1 MAQPGQQ
8 LEVDGRL
15 VKVTNLDKVLYPET
29 GTTKGEVIAYYQAIA
44 PVFLPHARRRPAT
57 RKRWPNGVGTPQHP
71 QRPFF
76 HKNLDPKSTPDWVHT
91 FTIAHSEGDN
101 TYPLID
107 DAATLVWLAQLAALE
122 LHVPQWTVRD
132 DRAQPPNRLVLDLDP
147 GEGAGLEHC
156 VEVAQLLRE
165 VLDGVG
171 FASVPV
177 TSGSK
182 GIHLYAALDGSMSSQ
197 EASGWARELARSLE
211 AMHPKLV
218 VSDMKK
224 TLRAGK
230 VLLDWS
236 QNNAAKTTIAPYS
249 LRGRAH
255 PTVACPRG
263 WDELDAGLRQ
273 LDFHEVL
280 ERIDGLGDPMAALDR
295 SSVELVETTA
305 EVVSTGSTGGV
316 STGSTGESG
325 ADRLS
330 TYRSMRDAGR
340 TPEPVPVASPRPRD
354 GGNSFVIQEH
364 HARRLHYDF
373 RLEHDGVLVS
383 WAVPKGPP
391 TDPAENHLAVQTE
404 DHPLEYG
411 SFEGEIPRGEY
422 GGGQVRIWDAGTF
435 ELEKWRDGKEVI
447 ATLTGRPDGGLG
459 GVARRFAL
467 LHTRMGGEEKN
478 WLIHLMAPRT
488 DGEATTGAVDNS
500 LVELVETM
508 TEGVST
514 SSTNGDP
521 TNGGLTGGGGVST
534 SSTGGGSTGEGS
546 GSGVSTGSTSE
557 GAGPAADLPVLAPM
571 LATPGTRADVQG
583 DGWVF
588 EVKWDGYRAVASV
601 TGGAATLTS
610 RRGLDLTGEFPE
622 LAELGTLLAGHEAVV
637 DGEVVLLD
645 DAGRSSF
652 ERLQNRSQHRGEAR
666 YLAFDLLHLD
676 GRSLLRQPYTER
688 RRRLAELLGDGTSR
702 IQLSTQLGT
711 DADEALAITAELG
724 LEGVVAKRADSV
736 YQPGRRAHTWVKIKH
751 ILTQQVVIIGW
762 LPGENARSRTFGA
775 LLMAVPAAGQLSYV
789 GRVGS
794 GFSDK
799 DLADT
804 KLVLSEIEV
813 PSPAVADIPAVDA
826 KNAHWVEPVLV
837 GEVSYG
843 VWTQAGRLRMP
854 VWRGWRP
861 DKTPEDITLPDD

>member
-1 MAQPGQQ
+1 MAQPAQH
-8 LEVDGRL
+8 LEVEGRL

-29 GTTKGEVIAYYQAIA
+29 GTTKGEVIAYYQAVA
-44 PVFLPHARRRPAT
+44 PVFVPHARRRPAT
-57 RKRWPNGVGTPQHP
+57 RKRWPNGVGTPEHP

-76 HKNLDPKSTPDWVHT
+76 HKNQEAKSTPPWVHT

-132 DRAQPPNRLVLDLDP
+132 GRAQPPNRLVIDLDP
-147 GEGAGLEHC
+147 GEGAGIEQC

-171 FASVPV
+171 FPSVPV

-182 GIHLYAALDGSMSSQ
+182 GIHLYAALDGSMSSS
-197 EASGWARELARSLE
+197 EASDWARELARSLE
-211 AMHPKLV
+211 AMHPNLV

-224 TLRAGK
+224 TLREGR

-255 PTVACPRG
+255 PTVAAPRT
-263 WDELDAGLRQ
+263 WDELDSGLRQ
-273 LDFHEVL
+273 LEFTEVL
-280 ERIDGLGDPMAALDR
+280 ERIASIGDPMAALD
-295 SSVELVETTA
+295 
-305 EVVSTGSTGGV
+305 
-316 STGSTGESG
+316 G
-325 ADRLS
+325 AAPDRLT

-340 TPEPVPVASPRPRD
+340 TPEPVPEASPQPRTD
-354 GGNSFVIQEH
+354 GNSFVIQEH

-373 RLEHDGVLVS
+373 RLERDGVLVS
-383 WAVPKGPP
+383 WALPKGPP
-391 TDPAENHLAVQTE
+391 TDPAVNHLAVQTE

-411 SFEGEIPRGEY
+411 GFEGDIPRGEY
-422 GGGQVRIWDAGTF
+422 GGGNVRIWDAGTF

-459 GVARRFAL
+459 GVPRRFAL
-467 LHTRMGGEEKN
+467 LHTRMGGDDKN
-478 WLIHLMAPRT
+478 WLIHLMAPA
-488 DGEATTGAVDNS
+488 ATPVTEPVEPSSSGAS
-500 LVELVETM
+500 LVEPVETSS
-508 TEGVST
+508 TSVGRDST
-514 SSTNGDP
+514 SSTSDE
-521 TNGGLTGGGGVST
+521 TEV
-534 SSTGGGSTGEGS
+534 
-546 GSGVSTGSTSE
+546 
-557 GAGPAADLPVLAPM
+557 PVIAPM
-571 LATPGTRADVQG
+571 LAIPGTAADVG
-583 DGWVF
+583 DDGWVF

-601 TGGAATLTS
+601 SGGAVTLTS
-610 RRGLDLTGEFPE
+610 RRGLDLTREFPE
-622 LAELGTLLAGHEAVV
+622 LAELGRLLTGHDAVV

-645 DAGRSSF
+645 EAGRSSF
-652 ERLQNRSQHRGEAR
+652 ERLQNRAQHRGEAH

-676 GRSLLRQPYTER
+676 GRSLLHQPYTER
-688 RRRLAELLGDGTSR
+688 RRRLAELIGDGTR
-702 IQLSTQLGT
+702 RVQLSTQLGT
-711 DADEALAITAELG
+711 DAEEALAISAELG

-751 ILTQQVVIIGW
+751 ILTQEVVIIGW
-762 LPGENARSRTFGA
+762 LPGENARARSFGA
-775 LLMAVPAAGQLSYV
+775 LLMAVPDGGGQLTYV

-794 GFSDK
+794 GFTDK

-813 PSPAVADIPAVDA
+813 PSAPVADVPAIDA
-826 KNAHWVEPVLV
+826 KHAHWVEPVLV

>member
-1 MAQPGQQ
+1 MAQPVQQ
-8 LEVDGRL
+8 VEVEGRL
-15 VKVTNLDKVLYPET
+15 IKVTNLDKVLYPET
-29 GTTKGEVIAYYQAIA
+29 GTTKGEVIAYYQAVA
-44 PVFLPHARRRPAT
+44 PVFLPHARWRPAT
-57 RKRWPNGVGTPQHP
+57 RKRWPNGVGTSQHP
-71 QRPFF
+71 QKPFF
-76 HKNLDPKSTPDWVHT
+76 HKNLDAQSTPNWVHT
-91 FTIAHSEGDN
+91 FVIEHHEGDN
-101 TYPLID
+101 LYPLID

-132 DRAQPPNRLVLDLDP
+132 DRAQPPNRLVIDLDP
-147 GEGAGLEHC
+147 GEGAGIEHC
-156 VEVAQLLRE
+156 VEVAHLLRE

-171 FASVPV
+171 FPSVPV

-182 GIHLYAALDGSMSSQ
+182 GIHLYAALDGSMSSH
-197 EASGWARELARSLE
+197 EASDWARELARSLE
-211 AMHPKLV
+211 AMHPNLV

-236 QNNAAKTTIAPYS
+236 QNSSAKTTIAPYS
-249 LRGRAH
+249 LRGRAR
-255 PTVACPRG
+255 PTVATPRT

-273 LDFHEVL
+273 LEFPEVL
-280 ERIDGLGDPMAALDR
+280 EWIQSVGDPMAALDAPTVELAETPNH
-295 SSVELVETTA
+295 STVELVETPSDQ
-305 EVVSTGSTGGV
+305 VSTSSTSEE
-316 STGSTGESG
+316 STRSTDEAA
-325 ADRLS
+325 ADRLT
-330 TYRSMRDAGR
+330 TYRSMRDANR
-340 TPEPVPVASPRPRD
+340 TPEPVPEASPQPSD
-354 GGNSFVIQEH
+354 PGNSFVIQEH

-391 TDPAENHLAVQTE
+391 TDPAVNHLAVQTE

-411 SFEGEIPRGEY
+411 SFEGDIPRGEY
-422 GGGQVRIWDAGTF
+422 GGGHVRIWDAGTF

-459 GVARRFAL
+459 GVPRRFAL

-478 WLIHLMAPRT
+478 WLIHLMAPAGESVVES
-488 DGEATTGAVDNS
+488 DG
-500 LVELVETM
+500 
-508 TEGVST
+508 
-514 SSTNGDP
+514 
-521 TNGGLTGGGGVST
+521 GGSGGVST
-534 SSTGGGSTGEGS
+534 SSTGGGD
-546 GSGVSTGSTSE
+546 GVSTSG
-557 GAGPAADLPVLAPM
+557 GATGEATGLPAIAPM
-571 LATPGTRADVQG
+571 LAIPGTPSDVRE

-588 EVKWDGYRAVASV
+588 EVKWDGYRAVAAAAS
-601 TGGAATLTS
+601 GGRVSFTS
-610 RRGLDLTGEFPE
+610 RRGLDLTAEFPE
-622 LAELGTLLAGHEAVV
+622 LAELGRLLAGHDALV

-645 DAGRSSF
+645 EAGRSSF
-652 ERLQNRSQHRGEAR
+652 ERLQNRAEHRGEAH

-676 GRSLLRQPYTER
+676 GQSLLRRPYTER
-688 RRRLAELLGDGTSR
+688 RRMLEDLLDGGSTR

-711 DADEALAITAELG
+711 DAEEALAITAELG

-751 ILTQQVVIIGW
+751 ILTQEVVIIGW
-762 LPGENARSRTFGA
+762 LPGENARARTFGA
-775 LLMAVPAAGQLSYV
+775 LLMAVPGRDGLTYV

-799 DLADT
+799 DLQDT
-804 KLVLSEIEV
+804 AVVLAEIETPATPVDDV
-813 PSPAVADIPAVDA
+813 PALER
-826 KNAHWVEPVLV
+826 KTAHWVEPVLV

-861 DKTPEDITLPDD
+861 DKTPDDVTLPDDD

>member
-1 MAQPGQQ
+1 MAQPAQHI
-8 LEVDGRL
+8 EVDGRL

-29 GTTKGEVIAYYQAIA
+29 GTTKGEVIAYYQAVA
-44 PVFLPHARRRPAT
+44 AVFLPHARARPAT

-76 HKNLDPKSTPDWVHT
+76 HKNLEPKSTPEWVRT

-132 DRAQPPNRLVLDLDP
+132 EQPQPPNRLVIDLDP
-147 GEGAGLEHC
+147 GEGAGLEKC

-182 GIHLYAALDGSMSSQ
+182 GIHLYAALDGSMSSD

-211 AMHPKLV
+211 AMHPNLV

-249 LRGRAH
+249 LRGREQ
-255 PTVACPRG
+255 PSVAAPRT
-263 WDELDAGLRQ
+263 WEELDAGLRQ

-280 ERIDGLGDPMAALDR
+280 ERIVSIGDPMAALD
-295 SSVELVETTA
+295 
-305 EVVSTGSTGGV
+305 GV
-316 STGSTGESG
+316 PDGSTGEI
-325 ADRLS
+325 APDRLS
-330 TYRSMRDAGR
+330 TYRSMRDANR
-340 TPEPVPVASPRPRD
+340 TPEPVPEVAPQPRPE
-354 GGNSFVIQEH
+354 GNSFVIQEH

-391 TDPAENHLAVQTE
+391 TDQAVNHLAVQTE

-411 SFEGEIPRGEY
+411 SFEGDIPRGEY
-422 GGGQVRIWDAGTF
+422 GGGHVRIWDAGTF
-435 ELEKWRDGKEVI
+435 EAEKWRAGKEVI

-459 GVARRFAL
+459 GEPRRFAL

-478 WLIHLMAPRT
+478 WLIHLMAPAA
-488 DGEATTGAVDNS
+488 DPAAAEPADD
-500 LVELVETM
+500 
-508 TEGVST
+508 GVST
-514 SSTNGDP
+514 SSTSEE
-521 TNGGLTGGGGVST
+521 VS
-534 SSTGGGSTGEGS
+534 SSDG
-546 GSGVSTGSTSE
+546 GSTSE
-557 GAGPAADLPVLAPM
+557 GGSTSGASELPSISPM
-571 LATPGTRADVQG
+571 LASAGTAADVRG
-583 DGWVF
+583 EGWVF
-588 EVKWDGYRAVASV
+588 EVKWDGYRAVAAV
-601 TGGAATLTS
+601 TAGGVTLTS
-610 RRGLDLTGEFPE
+610 RRGLDLTREFPE
-622 LAELGTLLAGHEAVV
+622 LAELGRLLTGHDAVL

-652 ERLQNRSQHRGEAR
+652 ERLQNRALHRGEAH

-676 GRSLLRQPYTER
+676 GRSLLHEPYSER
-688 RRRLAELLGDGTSR
+688 RRQLADLIGDGTTR

-711 DADEALAITAELG
+711 DADEALAISAELG
-724 LEGVVAKRADSV
+724 LEGVVGKRADSI

-751 ILTQQVVIIGW
+751 VLTQEVVIIGW
-762 LPGENARSRTFGA
+762 LPGENARARTIGA
-775 LLMAVPAAGQLSYV
+775 LLMAVPDGDRLSYV

-799 DLADT
+799 SLVDT
-804 KLVLSEIEV
+804 KLVLSEIET
-813 PSPAVADIPAVDA
+813 PSTPVEDVPAVER
-826 KNAHWVEPVLV
+826 KTAHWVEPVLV

-861 DKTPEDITLPDD
+861 DRTPEDISQPDEH

>member
-1 MAQPGQQ
+1 MSQPAQHI
-8 LEVDGRL
+8 EVGGRL

-29 GTTKGEVIAYYQAIA
+29 GTVKGEVIAYYQAVA
-44 PVFLPHARRRPAT
+44 PVFVPHARRRPAT
-57 RKRWPNGVGTPQHP
+57 RKRWPNGVGTPEHP

-76 HKNLDPKSTPDWVHT
+76 HKNQDAKSTPDWVHT

-122 LHVPQWTVRD
+122 LHVPQWTVADERP
-132 DRAQPPNRLVLDLDP
+132 QPPNRLVLDLDP

-156 VEVAQLLRE
+156 VEVAHLLRE

-182 GIHLYAALDGSMSSQ
+182 GIHLYAALDGWMSSP
-197 EASGWARELARSLE
+197 EASDWARELARSLE
-211 AMHPKLV
+211 AMHPNLV

-224 TLRAGK
+224 TLREGK

-249 LRGRAH
+249 LRGRAR
-255 PTVACPRG
+255 PTVAAPRN
-263 WDELDAGLRQ
+263 WDELDSGLRQ
-273 LDFHEVL
+273 LEFTEVL
-280 ERIDGLGDPMAALDR
+280 DRIASIGDPMAALD
-295 SSVELVETTA
+295 
-305 EVVSTGSTGGV
+305 GV
-316 STGSTGESG
+316 
-325 ADRLS
+325 DRLT
-330 TYRSMRDAGR
+330 TYRSMRDADR
-340 TPEPVPVASPRPRD
+340 TPEPVPQASPRPRD
-354 GGNSFVIQEH
+354 DGNAFVIQEH

-373 RLEHDGVLVS
+373 RLERDGVLVS
-383 WAVPKGPP
+383 WAIPKGPP
-391 TDPAENHLAVQTE
+391 TDPSVNHLAVQTE

-411 SFEGEIPRGEY
+411 SFEGDIPRGEY
-422 GGGQVRIWDAGTF
+422 GGGHVRIWDAGTF
-435 ELEKWRDGKEVI
+435 EPEKWRDGKEVI

-459 GVARRFAL
+459 GVPRRFAL
-467 LHTRMGGEEKN
+467 LHTRMGGDDKN
-478 WLIHLMAPRT
+478 WLIHLMAPRA
-488 DGEATTGAVDNS
+488 DGETTPRVPAEPVATAAGGS
-500 LVELVETM
+500 VETAADGPVE
-508 TEGVST
+508 TAAGGSVETAASGGT
-514 SSTNGDP
+514 ASSA
-521 TNGGLTGGGGVST
+521 GGVPA
-534 SSTGGGSTGEGS
+534 GGIPAG
-546 GSGVSTGSTSE
+546 
-557 GAGPAADLPVLAPM
+557 GAELPVLAPM
-571 LATPGTRADVQG
+571 LAIAGTPADVRDG
-583 DGWVF
+583 GWVF

-601 TGGAATLTS
+601 TGGVVTLTS
-610 RRGLDLTGEFPE
+610 RRGLDLTREFPE
-622 LAELGTLLAGHEAVV
+622 LAELGRLLAGHDAVV

-645 DAGRSSF
+645 DDGRSSF
-652 ERLQNRSQHRGEAR
+652 ERLQNRAQHRGEAR

-676 GRSLLRQPYTER
+676 GGSLLDQPYTER
-688 RRRLAELLGDGTSR
+688 RRRLEDLIGDGTSR
-702 IQLSTQLGT
+702 VQPSTQLGT
-711 DADEALAITAELG
+711 DADEALAISAELG

-751 ILTQQVVIIGW
+751 ILTQEVVIIGW
-762 LPGENARSRTFGA
+762 LPGENARARTFGA
-775 LLMAVPAAGQLSYV
+775 LLMAVPRGGQLTYV

-813 PSPAVADIPAVDA
+813 PGPPVADVPAIDA

-861 DKTPEDITLPDD
+861 DKTPEDITLPDE

>member
-1 MAQPGQQ
+1 MAQPVQQ
-8 LEVDGRL
+8 VEVEGRL

-29 GTTKGEVIAYYQAIA
+29 GTTKGEVIAYYQAVA
-44 PVFLPHARRRPAT
+44 RMFLPHARRRPAT

-71 QRPFF
+71 QKPFF
-76 HKNLDPKSTPDWVHT
+76 HKNLDAKSTPDWVHT
-91 FTIAHSEGDN
+91 FVIEHSEGDN
-101 TYPLID
+101 LYPLID

-132 DRAQPPNRLVLDLDP
+132 DRAQPPNRLVIDLDP
-147 GEGAGLEHC
+147 GEGAGIEHC
-156 VEVAQLLRE
+156 VEVAHLLRE

-182 GIHLYAALDGSMSSQ
+182 GIHLYAALDGSMSSH

-211 AMHPKLV
+211 AMHPNLV

-236 QNNAAKTTIAPYS
+236 QNSSAKTTIAPYS
-249 LRGRAH
+249 LRGRAR
-255 PTVACPRG
+255 PTVATPRH
-263 WDELDAGLRQ
+263 WDELDSGLRQ
-273 LDFHEVL
+273 LEFREVL
-280 ERIDGLGDPMAALDR
+280 ERIQSLGDPMAVLDASSVPSTVER
-295 SSVELVETTA
+295 VSPSSTSETPNHSSVELVETPSDSVSPSSASEKSSRATDGTA
-305 EVVSTGSTGGV
+305 P
-316 STGSTGESG
+316 
-325 ADRLS
+325 DRLT
-330 TYRSMRDAGR
+330 TYRSMRDADR
-340 TPEPVPVASPRPRD
+340 TPEPVPEASPQPRD
-354 GGNSFVIQEH
+354 AGNSFVIQEH

-391 TDPAENHLAVQTE
+391 TDPAVNHLAVQTE

-411 SFEGEIPRGEY
+411 SFEGDIPRGEY
-422 GGGQVRIWDAGTF
+422 GGGNVRIWDAGTF

-459 GVARRFAL
+459 GQPRRFAL
-467 LHTRMGGEEKN
+467 LHTRMGGDEKN
-478 WLIHLMAPRT
+478 WLIHLMAPAAENT
-488 DGEATTGAVDNS
+488 SVVESVDTGSGA
-500 LVELVETM
+500 
-508 TEGVST
+508 VST
-514 SSTNGDP
+514 SGAEAASTGAA
-521 TNGGLTGGGGVST
+521 GGGATGGA
-534 SSTGGGSTGEGS
+534 
-546 GSGVSTGSTSE
+546 SE
-557 GAGPAADLPVLAPM
+557 LPAIVPM
-571 LATPGTRADVQG
+571 LAIPGTVADVR
-583 DGWVF
+583 DDDWVF
-588 EVKWDGYRAVASV
+588 EVKWDGYRAVAAVSGNRV
-601 TGGAATLTS
+601 SFTS
-610 RRGLDLTGEFPE
+610 RRGLDLTPEFPE
-622 LAELGTLLAGHEAVV
+622 LAELGQLLTGRDAVV

-652 ERLQNRSQHRGEAR
+652 ERLQNRAEHRGEAH

-676 GRSLLRQPYTER
+676 GQSLLRRPYTER
-688 RRRLAELLGDGTSR
+688 RRMLEDVLDGGTTR
-702 IQLSTQLGT
+702 VQLSTQLGT

-751 ILTQQVVIIGW
+751 ILTQEVVVIGW
-762 LPGENARSRTFGA
+762 LPGENARARTFGA
-775 LLMAVPAAGQLSYV
+775 LLMAVPGRGGLTYV

-799 DLADT
+799 DLNDT
-804 KLVLSEIEV
+804 AVVLSEIETPSTPVDDV
-813 PSPAVADIPAVDA
+813 PAIERRT
-826 KNAHWVEPVLV
+826 AHWVEPVLV

-861 DKTPEDITLPDD
+861 DKTPDDVTLPNDD

>member
-1 MAQPGQQ
+1 MSQPVQHI
-8 LEVDGRL
+8 EVDGRL

-29 GTTKGEVIAYYQAIA
+29 GTAKGEVIAYYQAVA
-44 PVFLPHARRRPAT
+44 PVFVPHARRRPAT
-57 RKRWPNGVGTPQHP
+57 RKRWPNGVGTPEHP

-76 HKNLDPKSTPDWVHT
+76 HKNQDAKSTPDWVHT

-122 LHVPQWTVRD
+122 LHVPQWTVAGERP
-132 DRAQPPNRLVLDLDP
+132 QPPNRLVLDLDP

-156 VEVAQLLRE
+156 VEVAHLLRE

-182 GIHLYAALDGSMSSQ
+182 GIHLYAALDGSMSSP
-197 EASGWARELARSLE
+197 EASDWARELARSLE
-211 AMHPKLV
+211 AMHPNLV

-224 TLRAGK
+224 TLREGK

-255 PTVACPRG
+255 PTVAAPRN
-263 WDELDAGLRQ
+263 WDELDSGLRQ
-273 LDFHEVL
+273 LEFTEVL
-280 ERIDGLGDPMAALDR
+280 DRIASIGDPMAALN
-295 SSVELVETTA
+295 
-305 EVVSTGSTGGV
+305 GV
-316 STGSTGESG
+316 
-325 ADRLS
+325 DRLT
-330 TYRSMRDAGR
+330 TYRSMRDADR
-340 TPEPVPVASPRPRD
+340 TPEPVPQASPRPRD
-354 GGNSFVIQEH
+354 DGNSFVIQEH

-373 RLEHDGVLVS
+373 RLERDGVLVS
-383 WAVPKGPP
+383 WAIPKGPP
-391 TDPAENHLAVQTE
+391 TDPSVNHLAVQTE

-411 SFEGEIPRGEY
+411 SFEGDIPRGEY
-422 GGGQVRIWDAGTF
+422 GGGHVRIWDAGTF
-435 ELEKWRDGKEVI
+435 EPEKWRDGKEVI

-459 GVARRFAL
+459 GVPRRFAL
-467 LHTRMGGEEKN
+467 LHTRMGGDDKN
-478 WLIHLMAPRT
+478 WLIHLMAPRA
-488 DGEATTGAVDNS
+488 DGETTPRVPAEPVATAAGGS
-500 LVELVETM
+500 VETAADGPVE
-508 TEGVST
+508 TAAGGSVETAASGGT
-514 SSTNGDP
+514 ASSA
-521 TNGGLTGGGGVST
+521 GGVPA
-534 SSTGGGSTGEGS
+534 GGIPAG
-546 GSGVSTGSTSE
+546 
-557 GAGPAADLPVLAPM
+557 GAELPVLAPM
-571 LATPGTRADVQG
+571 LAIAGTPADVRG

-601 TGGAATLTS
+601 TGGVVTLTS
-610 RRGLDLTGEFPE
+610 RRGLDLTREFPE
-622 LAELGTLLAGHEAVV
+622 LAELGRLLAGHDAVV

-645 DAGRSSF
+645 DDGRSSF
-652 ERLQNRSQHRGEAR
+652 ERLQNRAQHRGEAR

-676 GRSLLRQPYTER
+676 GGSLLDQPYTER
-688 RRRLAELLGDGTSR
+688 RRRLEDLIGDGTSR
-702 IQLSTQLGT
+702 VQPSTQLGT
-711 DADEALAITAELG
+711 DADEALAISAELG

-762 LPGENARSRTFGA
+762 LPGENARARTFGA
-775 LLMAVPAAGQLSYV
+775 LLMAVPRGGQLTYV

-813 PSPAVADIPAVDA
+813 PSPPVADVPAIDA

>member
-1 MAQPGQQ
+1 MAQPVQQ
-8 LEVDGRL
+8 VEVEGRL
-15 VKVTNLDKVLYPET
+15 IKVTNLDKVLYPET
-29 GTTKGEVIAYYQAIA
+29 GTTKGEVIAYYQAVA

-71 QRPFF
+71 QKPFF
-76 HKNLDPKSTPDWVHT
+76 HKNMDARSTPDWVHT
-91 FTIAHSEGDN
+91 FVIEHSEGDN
-101 TYPLID
+101 LYPLID

-132 DRAQPPNRLVLDLDP
+132 DRAQPPNRLVIDLDP
-147 GEGAGLEHC
+147 GEGAGIEHC
-156 VEVAQLLRE
+156 VEVAHLLHE

-171 FASVPV
+171 FPSVPV

-182 GIHLYAALDGSMSSQ
+182 GIHLYAALDGSMSSH
-197 EASGWARELARSLE
+197 EASDWARELARSLE
-211 AMHPKLV
+211 AMHPNLV

-224 TLRAGK
+224 ALRTGK

-236 QNNAAKTTIAPYS
+236 QNSSAKTTIAPYS
-249 LRGRAH
+249 LRGRAR
-255 PTVACPRG
+255 PTVATPRT
-263 WDELDAGLRQ
+263 WDELTAGLRQ
-273 LDFHEVL
+273 LEFPEVL
-280 ERIDGLGDPMAALDR
+280 ERIQSLGDPMAVLDAPSAPSAAER
-295 SSVELVETTA
+295 VSPSSTSGTRNHPWVELGETPPDQVPA
-305 EVVSTGSTGGV
+305 SSTSEESSRSTEAT
-316 STGSTGESG
+316 S
-325 ADRLS
+325 ADRLT
-330 TYRSMRDAGR
+330 TYRSMRDANR
-340 TPEPVPVASPRPRD
+340 TPEPVPEAPPQPRD
-354 GGNSFVIQEH
+354 AGNSFVIQEH

-391 TDPAENHLAVQTE
+391 TDPAVNHLAVQTE

-411 SFEGEIPRGEY
+411 SFEGDIPRGEY
-422 GGGQVRIWDAGTF
+422 GGGHVRIWDAGTF

-459 GVARRFAL
+459 GVPRRFAL

-478 WLIHLMAPRT
+478 WLIHLMAPA
-488 DGEATTGAVDNS
+488 GESAAVI
-500 LVELVETM
+500 EPGE
-508 TEGVST
+508 EGE
-514 SSTNGDP
+514 
-521 TNGGLTGGGGVST
+521 GGVST
-534 SSTGGGSTGEGS
+534 SSTGGGEGPSTSSTNGVG
-546 GSGVSTGSTSE
+546 GVSTSSTSG
-557 GAGPAADLPVLAPM
+557 GASELPAIAPM
-571 LATPGTRADVQG
+571 LAIAGAPSDVRD

-588 EVKWDGYRAVASV
+588 EVKWDGYRAVAAAS
-601 TGGAATLTS
+601 GGRVSFTS

-622 LAELGTLLAGHEAVV
+622 LAELGRLLAGHDAVV

-645 DAGRSSF
+645 EAGRSSF
-652 ERLQNRSQHRGEAR
+652 ERLQNRAEHRGEAH

-676 GRSLLRQPYTER
+676 GQSLLRRPYTER
-688 RRRLAELLGDGTSR
+688 RLLLEGLLDGGSTR

-711 DADEALAITAELG
+711 DAEEALAITAELG

-751 ILTQQVVIIGW
+751 ILTQEVVIIGW
-762 LPGENARSRTFGA
+762 LPGENARARTFGA
-775 LLMAVPAAGQLSYV
+775 LLMAVPGRDGLTYV

-799 DLADT
+799 DLQDT
-804 KLVLSEIEV
+804 AVVLSEIETPGTPVDDV
-813 PSPAVADIPAVDA
+813 PALER
-826 KNAHWVEPVLV
+826 KTAHWVEPVLV

-861 DKTPEDITLPDD
+861 DKTPDDITLPDDD

>member
-1 MAQPGQQ
+1 MAQPAHY
-8 LEVDGRL
+8 LEVDGRPI
-15 VKVTNLDKVLYPET
+15 KVTNLDKVLYPET
-29 GTTKGEVIAYYQAIA
+29 GTTKGEVIGYYQAVA

-57 RKRWPNGVGTPQHP
+57 RKRWPNGVGTSQHP
-71 QRPFF
+71 PKPFF
-76 HKNLDPKSTPDWVHT
+76 HKNLEPKSTPEWVRT
-91 FTIAHSEGDN
+91 FTIAHHEGDN

-147 GEGAGLEHC
+147 GEEAGIEQC

-171 FASVPV
+171 LASVPV

-182 GIHLYAALDGSMSSQ
+182 GIHLYAALDGSMSSR
-197 EASGWARELARSLE
+197 EASEWARELARSLE
-211 AMHPKLV
+211 AMHPNLV

-224 TLRAGK
+224 TLRTGK

-255 PTVACPRG
+255 PTVATPRT

-280 ERIDGLGDPMAALDR
+280 ERIASIGDPMAALDETPPDSSADPAGTSNH
-295 SSVELVETTA
+295 SSVALVETSSA
-305 EVVSTGSTGGV
+305 AVSTRSTSER
-316 STGSTGESG
+316 STRSTAGTSSD
-325 ADRLS
+325 DRLT
-330 TYRSMRDAGR
+330 TYRSMRDPNR
-340 TPEPVPVASPRPRD
+340 TPEPVPQASPNPRPD
-354 GGNSFVIQEH
+354 GNSFVIQEH

-383 WAVPKGPP
+383 WAIPKGPP
-391 TDPAENHLAVQTE
+391 TDPAVNHLAVQTE

-411 SFEGEIPRGEY
+411 SFEGDIPRGEY
-422 GGGQVRIWDAGTF
+422 GGGHVTIWDAGSF
-435 ELEKWRDGKEVI
+435 EREKWRDGKEVI

-459 GVARRFAL
+459 GVPRRFAL
-467 LHTRMGGEEKN
+467 LHTRMGGDEKN
-478 WLIHLMAPRT
+478 WLIHLMAPA
-488 DGEATTGAVDNS
+488 EKSAPSAEP
-500 LVELVETM
+500 VES
-508 TEGVST
+508 GS
-514 SSTNGDP
+514 
-521 TNGGLTGGGGVST
+521 GGVST
-534 SSTGGGSTGEGS
+534 SSTSGRKGKTTGEA
-546 GSGVSTGSTSE
+546 E
-557 GAGPAADLPVLAPM
+557 ELPAIAPM
-571 LATPGTRADVQG
+571 MPRPGTVADVRG

-601 TGGAATLTS
+601 TGGAATFTS
-610 RRGLDLTGEFPE
+610 RRGLDLTAEFPE
-622 LAELGTLLAGHEAVV
+622 LAELGRLIDGREAVI
-637 DGEVVLLD
+637 DGEIVLLD
-645 DAGRSSF
+645 EAGRSSF
-652 ERLQNRSQHRGEAR
+652 ERLQHRSQHRGEAR
-666 YLAFDLLHLD
+666 YLVFDLLHLD
-676 GRSLLRQPYTER
+676 GRSLLRQPYSER
-688 RRRLAELLGDGTSR
+688 RGQLSELIGDGTPR
-702 IQLSTQLGT
+702 VQLSTQLGT
-711 DADEALAITAELG
+711 DADEALAISAELG
-724 LEGVVAKRADSV
+724 LEGVIAKRADSI
-736 YQPGRRAHTWVKIKH
+736 YQPGRRAHTWVKLKH

-762 LPGENARSRTFGA
+762 LPGENARARTLGA
-775 LLMAVPAAGQLSYV
+775 LLMAVPDGDRLTYV

-794 GFSDK
+794 GFTDQ

-804 KLVLSEIEV
+804 RLVLSEIEIPETPV
-813 PSPAVADIPAVDA
+813 DDVPAVERRS
-826 KNAHWVEPVLV
+826 AHWVEPLLV

-861 DKTPEDITLPDD
+861 DKTPEDITLPDDR